1 MPLEKT
7 RRKKHRS
14 WKRRLRRPWVLLLF
28 AALAGSAAF
37 YLFTGWRARDLAAKA
52 RESFDRGNYRMA
64 WLQLTSAREMRASD
78 PEVLRTGAMLEEKL
92 GRREVLATLEKLESK
107 GALREE
113 DIEQKARAAMRFGS
127 EEEFERAVQKL
138 EAMGAGE
145 DARPLRT
152 ARAVLRGDVD
162 RAISEAR
169 RAAEDPDNPAAKLEL
184 ARLLGQRHGHMLR
197 KHGRAAA
204 EDIPAL
210 QEIVQIIDGLQSSE
224 LAEPALALGLGA
236 MATDESTRKR
246 WAEAGMKNLDP
257 RNPALLPS
265 AEYLVRSGAVTATE
279 MQARLRPLYDTAPL
293 NQRADFSLWLS
304 RQGLPRE
311 GLTLITAQEAADDL
325 SAFLARTDALARLA
339 NWQGVLETTESAE
352 KVPDSMRQLTRVWA
366 VVNSGDPIAMR
377 SALARAVESAVQAA
391 GREKQLRP
399 MLESLDSIGAGA
411 AADVELVRLC
421 ANPEMADAAFTL
433 LRARVGGSAGTAG
446 LETAY
451 ARALEAA
458 PGAPSVIDHGRYL
471 ELFRGL
477 RVEPADTTAAIVAQP
492 SEIPP
497 RITHALL
504 MLRRNDPAAAKA
516 AFDDITVFFDQ
527 MIPAHQVV
535 VAAFTAGT
543 GDPTLARL
551 MRGVIKTDVLTLG
564 ERAVLDQWVPAE
576 EPPSRP

>member
-1 MPLEKT
+1 MPHARSRKSRRRAWKT
-7 RRKKHRS
+7 PLRHP
-14 WKRRLRRPWVLLLF
+14 WKTLLLAVIL
-28 AALAGSAAF
+28 AAAGWYF
-37 YLFTGWRARDLAAKA
+37 FTGWRARDLASKA
-52 RESFDRGNYRMA
+52 RDNFEKGNYRMA
-64 WLQLTSAREMRASD
+64 WLQLQSARELRASD
-78 PEVLRTGAMLEEKL
+78 SEVLRAGALLEAKF
-92 GRREVLATLEKLESK
+92 GRPEALATLKELESK
-107 GALREE
+107 GPLREE
-113 DIEQKARAAMRFGS
+113 DLREKARMALRFGS